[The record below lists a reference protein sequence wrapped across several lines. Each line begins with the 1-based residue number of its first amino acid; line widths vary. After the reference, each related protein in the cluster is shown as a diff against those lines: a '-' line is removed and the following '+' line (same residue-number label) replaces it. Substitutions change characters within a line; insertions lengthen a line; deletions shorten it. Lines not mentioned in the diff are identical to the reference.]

1 MLSAQTRSLHAWS
14 LLAFSPLS
22 LSPLTTLTWHASA
35 PLLPLIIHCS
45 SSSAQGPAQLTVGAM
60 ITFGFLI
67 MNLSYRPYCTDGLNS
82 LQTFS
87 LISQF
92 LTLFCGILIGYAPAS
107 GVHARLSRE
116 I

>member
-1 MLSAQTRSLHAWS
+1 M
-14 LLAFSPLS
+14 
-22 LSPLTTLTWHASA
+22 
-35 PLLPLIIHCS
+35 
-45 SSSAQGPAQLTVGAM
+45 GAM

-107 GVHARLSRE
+107 AMRARPMRE
-116 I
+116 M